1 MIGFVLLVI
10 GNLTY
15 NEVIEWPCWIL
26 KRGMGK
32 YQAKVRDTRNI
43 IYKQEKL
50 VSKDEVMRRELARGS
65 FLRAELGNSIHSQSG
80 FNSQTDTKL
89 MRANSC
95 NDSDCAMNELGQQNT
110 GNSGNTDGL

>member
-15 NEVIEWPCWIL
+15 NEVIEWPCLIF

-32 YQAKVRDTRNI
+32 YQAKIKDKRNV

-50 VSKDEVMRRELARGS
+50 VTKDEVMRRELARGS
-65 FLRAELGNSIHSQSG
+65 FLRAERGNSAHSQSG
-80 FNSQTDTKL
+80 LNSQTDIKL
-89 MRANSC
+89 IRANSW
-95 NDSDCAMNELGQQNT
+95 NSSDGAMNELGQRNT
-110 GNSGNTDGL
+110 GNSGNNDGL